1 MIQIDGGQGEGGGQ
15 ILRMALTLAAVCGA
29 PIQVRAIRAGRRT
42 PGLQAQHL
50 TAVKALAA
58 ICGAEVQGASLGSQ
72 ALRFV
77 PGPVRLGE
85 YRFDVG
91 TAGSTVLVLQAVLLP
106 LALAGGASRITLL
119 GGTHVPGS
127 PPAEYVQAVFLPC
140 LVRMG
145 VHASLAIPRWG
156 FYPKGGGQLVLDTGG
171 RAVLRPLALV
181 HRDGPLSVRGV
192 STVAG
197 LPRGIADRQ
206 RAHALERLEAAGQGA
221 VIEVGEVV
229 ASDPGSA
236 LFLAA
241 HATGS
246 CGGFSALG
254 ARGKRAETV
263 ADEAVE
269 ALLEFAGTDVGCDPH
284 LADQLVVPMALAAG
298 TSRFTTGRLTPH
310 LVTALALVQQ
320 VLGCPVQVRGEVGG
334 PGSVTIEG
342 VGMESREPRAETEGG
357 DVGGQS
363 SGESRRAAVPA
374 RVRKARAADGPAIQK
389 LLAHFAARGEL
400 LHRTLNEI
408 YQHLR
413 DFFVCEME
421 GQVVGVC
428 ALWLYWEDLAEVRSL
443 AVLEDYGGRG
453 FGKALVMACVE
464 EAAQL
469 GIRRVFA
476 LTYRPGFFE
485 PLGFRTLDKRE
496 LPQKIW
502 KDCIRCA
509 NFTCCDEVALIRDA
523 GPPARET

>member
-1 MIQIDGGQGEGGGQ
+1 
-15 ILRMALTLAAVCGA
+15 LTLAAVRGV
-29 PIQVRAIRAGRRT
+29 PIQIRAIRAGRRT
-42 PGLQAQHL
+42 PGLHAQHL

-72 ALRFV
+72 ALSFV
-77 PGPVRLGE
+77 PGPVRPGE

-140 LVRMG
+140 LDRMG
-145 VHASLAIPRWG
+145 VHASLAIPRVG
-156 FYPKGGGQLVLDTGG
+156 FSPKGGGEVVLDTGG
-171 RAVLRPLALV
+171 RAVLLPLALV

-192 STVAG
+192 SAVAG

-206 RAHALERLEAAGQGA
+206 RAHALQRLEAAGHCA

-241 HATGS
+241 YATGS

-269 ALLEFAGTDVGCDPH
+269 ALLAFAGTDVGCDPH

-310 LVTALALVQQ
+310 LVTALALVRQ
-320 VLGCPVQVRGEVGG
+320 VLGCPVQARGEVGG

-342 VGMESREPRAETEGG
+342 VGMERRESRAESGEPRAEERGE
-357 DVGGQS
+357 DVDGQS
-363 SGESRRAAVPA
+363 SGARRGAAVPA

-413 DFFVCEME
+413 DFFVCEVE

-485 PLGFRTLDKRE
+485 PLGFRMLDKRE

-502 KDCIRCA
+502 KDCIGCA

-523 GPPARET
+523 GPPARETAP